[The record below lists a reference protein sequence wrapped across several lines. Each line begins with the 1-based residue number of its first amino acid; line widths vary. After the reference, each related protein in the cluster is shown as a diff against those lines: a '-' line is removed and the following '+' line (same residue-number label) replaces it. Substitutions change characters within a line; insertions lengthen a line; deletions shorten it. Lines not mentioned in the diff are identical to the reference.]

1 LEVLDSEAE
10 KLIILNKDS
19 VETMNLDFEEQD
31 LSIKSK
37 N

>member
-19 VETMNLDFEEQD
+19 IETMNLEIEEQN
-31 LSIKSK
+31 LLNKSE